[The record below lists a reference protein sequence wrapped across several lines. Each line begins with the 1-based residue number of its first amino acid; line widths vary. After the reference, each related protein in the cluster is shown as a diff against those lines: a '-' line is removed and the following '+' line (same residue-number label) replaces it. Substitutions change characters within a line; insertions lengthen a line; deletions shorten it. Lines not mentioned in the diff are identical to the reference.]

1 MITVISNRRILNKA
15 TIGLMRIPHN
25 ITTKEVS
32 IYLHTHTHRHSL
44 SSPTLNGNR
53 NSCTTQLI
61 PMQSSCRILVAGC
74 LGNGRE
80 LEAFRIISCKHLK
93 YITTTCHSNNSKMTK
108 TLQRF
113 FFLHQ
118 WKFLFKHKFV
128 GSVVYLFVCV
138 YIFCIII
145 VPLGNSLLILCSQSV
160 LLQLSLILS
169 FFFILFSIVMIL

>member
-32 IYLHTHTHRHSL
+32 IYLHTHTHIHSL
-44 SSPTLNGNR
+44 SSPTRNGNK

-74 LGNGRE
+74 LENCRE
-80 LEAFRIISCKHLK
+80 LEALSIISCKHLK
-93 YITTTCHSNNSKMTK
+93 YNHNLPFLTTVKWLKHS
-108 TLQRF
+108 RD
-113 FFLHQ
+113 FFLPQ

-128 GSVVYLFVCV
+128 GSVAYLFVCV
-138 YIFCIII
+138 H
-145 VPLGNSLLILCSQSV
+145 ILYNYSAIRK
-160 LLQLSLILS
+160 QLADL
-169 FFFILFSIVMIL
+169 V